1 MSIPK
6 KKKVGSKW
14 VKKMVKQYGLKPTK
28 TAKKV
33 PKKSIKGAPKSTHKK
48 IIKSVKKIS
57 PPKSRYVKKAPPS
70 LAPVRRT
77 RTKPKRGI
85 S

>member
-28 TAKKV
+28 TAK
-33 PKKSIKGAPKSTHKK
+33 
-48 IIKSVKKIS
+48 IS
-57 PPKSRYVKKAPPS
+57 ANPFDKDEE
-70 LAPVRRT
+70 
-77 RTKPKRGI
+77 KPKDEPSDMDTERPDD
-85 S
+85 